1 MIPLKL
7 QSNIF
12 VISGPS
18 GVGKDTILEKMA
30 DHGMPYHFVITVTT
44 RKARTGEKEGVNHFF
59 VSEEEF
65 QKMKKENMLI
75 ESAFVYGNYY
85 GVPKTQVE
93 EPILSGQNVLIRV
106 DIQGAERLR
115 KLYPAA
121 TLILII
127 PSTIDDLKDRL
138 IERGTNTK
146 KEMTKRL
153 KSAISEMENTTI
165 FDYEIINFK
174 NQLDNAIFELED
186 IINKTSKN

>member
-65 QKMKKENMLI
+65 QKMKKANMLI

-121 TLILII
+121 TLILIK

>member
-1 MIPLKL
+1 
-7 QSNIF
+7 
-12 VISGPS
+12 
-18 GVGKDTILEKMA
+18 
-30 DHGMPYHFVITVTT
+30 
-44 RKARTGEKEGVNHFF
+44 
-59 VSEEEF
+59 
-65 QKMKKENMLI
+65 MKKENMLI
-75 ESAFVYGNYY
+75 ESAFVYGYYY

-121 TLILII
+121 TLILIK

>member
-1 MIPLKL
+1 
-7 QSNIF
+7 
-12 VISGPS
+12 
-18 GVGKDTILEKMA
+18 
-30 DHGMPYHFVITVTT
+30 
-44 RKARTGEKEGVNHFF
+44 
-59 VSEEEF
+59 
-65 QKMKKENMLI
+65 MLI

-121 TLILII
+121 TLILIK

-174 NQLDNAIFELED
+174 NQLDKAIFELED

>member
-85 GVPKTQVE
+85 GVSKTQVE

-121 TLILII
+121 TLILKK